1 MKYIGRNGIE
11 MRIVSLSSG
20 SNGNCIYVG
29 DDNTHV
35 LIDAGVSAK
44 IIENGL
50 HDLDLSLND
59 IDAILVTHEHSDHIK
74 GLGVLERK
82 RFIPIY
88 ASPGTIEGIFYNQ
101 SLGKFDK
108 SCLHS
113 FENDEFIINSLSF
126 TTHKISHDAKEP
138 LCFSFTDGKK
148 KGAVVTDLGKYDE
161 TLISELEGLNFIL
174 AEANHDIR
182 MLETGPY
189 AYSLKRRIL
198 SDRGHLCN
206 ENCGRFVA
214 SLLNDSFESIMIGH
228 LSEVNNLPELAYESV
243 KNEITMAPCK
253 YEGLDF
259 PIYVAKRNEISNII
273 DL

>member
-1 MKYIGRNGIE
+1 
-11 MRIVSLSSG
+11 MRIASLSSG

-29 DDNTHV
+29 DDNTHI
-35 LIDAGVSAK
+35 LIDAGISAK
-44 IIENGL
+44 VIENGL
-50 HDLDLSLND
+50 KELDLSLND

-74 GLGVLERK
+74 GIGVLQRK
-82 RFIPIY
+82 RNIPVF
-88 ASPGTIEGIFYNQ
+88 ASRGTVEGIFYNQ
-101 SLGKFDK
+101 SLGNFDK
-108 SCLHS
+108 SCLNVIDNS
-113 FENDEFIINSLSF
+113 EFNIKSLSF
-126 TTHKISHDAKEP
+126 TTHHISHDAKEP
-138 LCFSFTDGKK
+138 LCFSFTDGRK
-148 KGAVVTDLGKYDE
+148 KGAVVTDLGVYDDA
-161 TLISELEGLNFIL
+161 LVKDLSNLNFIL

-228 LSEVNNLPELAYESV
+228 LSEINNLPELAYESV